1 MDIFKPKE
9 ELIKEQES
17 EELVKYLS
25 AKNNIMNVIGMDGLI
40 KEISDIIDKSE
51 VFSFRSEMA
60 RYVDEFNPVFIIKY
74 NEHSVQGVSNE
85 SLEALYSDNTI
96 NKVYDEIIAPSGK
109 LIYEKVDESKIMEQL
124 EGLEKD
130 LTALLLSN
138 MFGISVGKSTENI
151 IHLRLIL

>member
-9 ELIKEQES
+9 ELIKEKES

-40 KEISDIIDKSE
+40 KEISNIIDKSE
-51 VFSFRSEMA
+51 VFTFRSEMA

-74 NEHSVQGVSNE
+74 IEHSNQGASND
-85 SLEALYSDNTI
+85 SLEALYSESTI
-96 NKVYDEIIAPSGK
+96 NKVYDEIIAPSGE
-109 LIYEKVDESKIMEQL
+109 LIYEKVDESKIME
-124 EGLEKD
+124 EMDGLEKD

-138 MFGISVGKSTENI
+138 MFGISVGKSSENI

>member
-9 ELIKEQES
+9 ELIKEKES

-40 KEISDIIDKSE
+40 KEISDIIDKSK
-51 VFSFRSEMA
+51 VFTFRSEMA

-74 NEHSVQGVSNE
+74 IEHSAQGTSTD
-85 SLEALYSDNTI
+85 SLEALYSETTI
-96 NKVYDEIIAPSGK
+96 NKVYDEIIAPSGE
-109 LIYEKVDESKIMEQL
+109 LIYEKVDESKIME
-124 EGLEKD
+124 EMDGLEKD

>member
-9 ELIKEQES
+9 ELIKEKES

-40 KEISDIIDKSE
+40 KEISNIIDKSE
-51 VFSFRSEMA
+51 VFTFRSEMA

-74 NEHSVQGVSNE
+74 IEHSNQGASND
-85 SLEALYSDNTI
+85 SLEALYSESTI
-96 NKVYDEIIAPSGK
+96 NKVYDEIIAPSGE
-109 LIYEKVDESKIMEQL
+109 LIYEKVDESKIME
-124 EGLEKD
+124 EMDGLEKD

>member
-9 ELIKEQES
+9 ELIKEKES

-51 VFSFRSEMA
+51 VFTFRSEMA

-74 NEHSVQGVSNE
+74 IEHSAQGTSTD
-85 SLEALYSDNTI
+85 SLEALYSETTI
-96 NKVYDEIIAPSGK
+96 NKVYDEIIAPSGE
-109 LIYEKVDESKIMEQL
+109 LIYEKVDESKIME
-124 EGLEKD
+124 EMDGLGKD

-138 MFGISVGKSTENI
+138 MFGISVGKSSENI

>member
-74 NEHSVQGVSNE
+74 NEHSVQGASNE

-138 MFGISVGKSTENI
+138 MFGISVGKSSENI

>member
-9 ELIKEQES
+9 ELIKEKES

-51 VFSFRSEMA
+51 VFTFRSEMA
-60 RYVDEFNPVFIIKY
+60 RYVDEFNPVFIIKDI
-74 NEHSVQGVSNE
+74 EHSNQGASND
-85 SLEALYSDNTI
+85 SLEALYSESTI
-96 NKVYDEIIAPSGK
+96 NKVYDEIIAPSGE
-109 LIYEKVDESKIMEQL
+109 LIYEKVDESKIME
-124 EGLEKD
+124 EMDGLEKD

>member
-9 ELIKEQES
+9 ELIKEKES

-74 NEHSVQGVSNE
+74 TEHSAQGASNE
-85 SLEALYSDNTI
+85 SLEALYSDTTI
-96 NKVYDEIIAPSGK
+96 NKVYDEIIAPSGE
-109 LIYEKVDESKIMEQL
+109 LIYEKVDESKIME
-124 EGLEKD
+124 EMDGLEKD

>member
-9 ELIKEQES
+9 ELIKEKES

-74 NEHSVQGVSNE
+74 IEHSTQGASND
-85 SLEALYSDNTI
+85 SLEALYSESTI
-96 NKVYDEIIAPSGK
+96 NKIYDEIIAPSGE
-109 LIYEKVDESKIMEQL
+109 LIYEKVDESKIME
-124 EGLEKD
+124 EMDGLEKD

-138 MFGISVGKSTENI
+138 MFGISVGKSSENI

>member
-9 ELIKEQES
+9 ELIKEKES

-51 VFSFRSEMA
+51 VFAFRSEMA

-74 NEHSVQGVSNE
+74 IEHSNQGASND
-85 SLEALYSDNTI
+85 SLEALYSESTI
-96 NKVYDEIIAPSGK
+96 NKVYDEIIAPSGE
-109 LIYEKVDESKIMEQL
+109 LIYEKVDESKIME
-124 EGLEKD
+124 EMDGLEKD

>member
-9 ELIKEQES
+9 ERIKEKES

-51 VFSFRSEMA
+51 VFTFRSEMA

-74 NEHSVQGVSNE
+74 IEHSNQGASND
-85 SLEALYSDNTI
+85 SLEALYSESTI
-96 NKVYDEIIAPSGK
+96 NKVYDEIIAPSGE
-109 LIYEKVDESKIMEQL
+109 LIYEKVDESKIME
-124 EGLEKD
+124 EMDGLEKD

>member
-9 ELIKEQES
+9 ELIKEKES

-51 VFSFRSEMA
+51 VFTFRSEMA
-60 RYVDEFNPVFIIKY
+60 RYVDEFNPVFIVKY
-74 NEHSVQGVSNE
+74 IEHSNQGASND
-85 SLEALYSDNTI
+85 SLEALYSESTI
-96 NKVYDEIIAPSGK
+96 NKVYDEIIAPSGE
-109 LIYEKVDESKIMEQL
+109 LIYEKVDESKIME
-124 EGLEKD
+124 EMDGLEKD

>member
-9 ELIKEQES
+9 ELIKEKES

-25 AKNNIMNVIGMDGLI
+25 AKNNIMNVIGMNGLI

-51 VFSFRSEMA
+51 VFTFRSEMA

-74 NEHSVQGVSNE
+74 IEHSNQGTSND
-85 SLEALYSDNTI
+85 SLEALYSESTI
-96 NKVYDEIIAPSGK
+96 NKVYDEIIAPSGE
-109 LIYEKVDESKIMEQL
+109 LIYEKVDESKIME
-124 EGLEKD
+124 EMDGLEKD

>member
-9 ELIKEQES
+9 ELIKEKES

-51 VFSFRSEMA
+51 VFTFRSEMA

-74 NEHSVQGVSNE
+74 IEHSNQGASND
-85 SLEALYSDNTI
+85 SLEVLYSESTI
-96 NKVYDEIIAPSGK
+96 NKVYDEIIAPSGE
-109 LIYEKVDESKIMEQL
+109 LIYEKVDESKIME
-124 EGLEKD
+124 EMDGLEKD

>member
-9 ELIKEQES
+9 ELIKEKES

-51 VFSFRSEMA
+51 VFTFRSEMA

-74 NEHSVQGVSNE
+74 IEHSNQGASND
-85 SLEALYSDNTI
+85 SLEALYSESAI
-96 NKVYDEIIAPSGK
+96 NKVYDEIIAPSGE
-109 LIYEKVDESKIMEQL
+109 LIYEKVDESKIME
-124 EGLEKD
+124 EMDGLEKD

-138 MFGISVGKSTENI
+138 MFGISVGKSSENI

>member
-9 ELIKEQES
+9 ELIKEKES

-51 VFSFRSEMA
+51 VFTFRSEMA

-74 NEHSVQGVSNE
+74 IEHSNQGASND
-85 SLEALYSDNTI
+85 SLEALYSESTI
-96 NKVYDEIIAPSGK
+96 NKVYDEIIAPSGE
-109 LIYEKVDESKIMEQL
+109 LIYEKVDESKIME
-124 EGLEKD
+124 EMDSLEKD

>member
-9 ELIKEQES
+9 ELIKEKES

-51 VFSFRSEMA
+51 VFTFRSEMA

-74 NEHSVQGVSNE
+74 IEHSNQGASND
-85 SLEALYSDNTI
+85 SLEVLYSESTI
-96 NKVYDEIIAPSGK
+96 DKVYDEIIAPSGE
-109 LIYEKVDESKIMEQL
+109 LIYEKVDESKIME
-124 EGLEKD
+124 EMDGLEKD

>member
-9 ELIKEQES
+9 ELIKEKES

-51 VFSFRSEMA
+51 VFTFRSEMA

-74 NEHSVQGVSNE
+74 IEHSNQGASND
-85 SLEALYSDNTI
+85 SLEALYSESTI
-96 NKVYDEIIAPSGK
+96 NKVYDEIIAPSGG
-109 LIYEKVDESKIMEQL
+109 LIYEKVDESKIME
-124 EGLEKD
+124 EMDGLEKD

>member
-51 VFSFRSEMA
+51 VFTFRSEMA

-74 NEHSVQGVSNE
+74 IEHSNQGTSND
-85 SLEALYSDNTI
+85 SLEALYSESTI
-96 NKVYDEIIAPSGK
+96 NKVYDEIIAPSGEI
-109 LIYEKVDESKIMEQL
+109 IYEKVDESKIME
-124 EGLEKD
+124 EMDGLEKD

>member
-9 ELIKEQES
+9 ELIKEKES

-51 VFSFRSEMA
+51 VFTFRSEMA

-74 NEHSVQGVSNE
+74 IEHSNQGASND
-85 SLEALYSDNTI
+85 SLEALYSETTI
-96 NKVYDEIIAPSGK
+96 NKVYDEIIAPSGE
-109 LIYEKVDESKIMEQL
+109 LIYEKVDESKIME
-124 EGLEKD
+124 EMDGLEKD

>member
-9 ELIKEQES
+9 ELIKEKES

-51 VFSFRSEMA
+51 VFTFRSEMA

-74 NEHSVQGVSNE
+74 IEHSNQGASND
-85 SLEALYSDNTI
+85 SLEALYSESTI
-96 NKVYDEIIAPSGK
+96 NKVYDEIIAPSGE
-109 LIYEKVDESKIMEQL
+109 LIYEKVDESKIME
-124 EGLEKD
+124 EMDGLEKD

>member
-9 ELIKEQES
+9 ELIKEKES

-51 VFSFRSEMA
+51 VFTFRSEMA

-74 NEHSVQGVSNE
+74 IEHSNQGASND
-85 SLEALYSDNTI
+85 SLEALYSESTI
-96 NKVYDEIIAPSGK
+96 NKVYDEIIAPSGE
-109 LIYEKVDESKIMEQL
+109 LIYEKIDESKIME
-124 EGLEKD
+124 EMDGLEKD

-138 MFGISVGKSTENI
+138 MFGISVGKSSENI

>member
-9 ELIKEQES
+9 ELIKEKES

-40 KEISDIIDKSE
+40 KEISDIIDKSK
-51 VFSFRSEMA
+51 VFTFRSEMA

-74 NEHSVQGVSNE
+74 IEHSNQGASND
-85 SLEALYSDNTI
+85 SLEALYSESTI
-96 NKVYDEIIAPSGK
+96 NKVYDEIIAPSGE
-109 LIYEKVDESKIMEQL
+109 LIYEKVDESKIME
-124 EGLEKD
+124 EMDGLEKD

-138 MFGISVGKSTENI
+138 MFGISVGKSSENI

>member
-9 ELIKEQES
+9 ELIKEKES
-17 EELVKYLS
+17 KELVKYLS

-51 VFSFRSEMA
+51 VFTFRSEMA

-74 NEHSVQGVSNE
+74 IEHSNQGTSND
-85 SLEALYSDNTI
+85 SLEALYSESTI
-96 NKVYDEIIAPSGK
+96 NKVYDEIIAPSGEI
-109 LIYEKVDESKIMEQL
+109 IYEKVDESKIME
-124 EGLEKD
+124 EMDGLEKD

>member
-9 ELIKEQES
+9 ELIKEKES

-51 VFSFRSEMA
+51 VFTFRSEMA

-74 NEHSVQGVSNE
+74 IEHSNQGASHD
-85 SLEALYSDNTI
+85 SLEALYSESTI
-96 NKVYDEIIAPSGK
+96 NKVYDEIIAPSGE
-109 LIYEKVDESKIMEQL
+109 LIYEKVDESKIME
-124 EGLEKD
+124 EMDGLEKD

>member
-9 ELIKEQES
+9 ELIKEKES

-51 VFSFRSEMA
+51 VFTFRSEMA

-74 NEHSVQGVSNE
+74 IEHSNQGTSND
-85 SLEALYSDNTI
+85 SLETLYSESTI
-96 NKVYDEIIAPSGK
+96 NKVYDEIIAPSGE
-109 LIYEKVDESKIMEQL
+109 LIYEKVDESKIME
-124 EGLEKD
+124 EMDGLEKD

>member
-9 ELIKEQES
+9 ELIKEKES

-51 VFSFRSEMA
+51 VFTFRSEMA

-74 NEHSVQGVSNE
+74 IEHSNQGTSND
-85 SLEALYSDNTI
+85 SLEALYSESTI
-96 NKVYDEIIAPSGK
+96 NKVYDEIIAPSGEI
-109 LIYEKVDESKIMEQL
+109 IYEKVDESKIME
-124 EGLEKD
+124 EMDGLEKD

>member
-9 ELIKEQES
+9 ELIKEKES

-51 VFSFRSEMA
+51 VFTFRSEMA

-74 NEHSVQGVSNE
+74 IEHSNQGTSNDSLE
-85 SLEALYSDNTI
+85 SLYSESTI
-96 NKVYDEIIAPSGK
+96 NKVYDEIIAPSGE
-109 LIYEKVDESKIMEQL
+109 LIYEKVDESKIME
-124 EGLEKD
+124 EMDGLEKD

>member
-9 ELIKEQES
+9 ELIKEKES

-51 VFSFRSEMA
+51 VFTFRSEMA

-74 NEHSVQGVSNE
+74 IEHSNQGTSND
-85 SLEALYSDNTI
+85 SLEALYSESTI
-96 NKVYDEIIAPSGK
+96 NKVYDEIIAPSGE
-109 LIYEKVDESKIMEQL
+109 LIYEKVDESKIME
-124 EGLEKD
+124 EMDGLEKD

>member
-9 ELIKEQES
+9 ELIKEKES

-51 VFSFRSEMA
+51 VFTFRSEMA

-74 NEHSVQGVSNE
+74 IERSNQGASND
-85 SLEALYSDNTI
+85 SLEALYSESTI
-96 NKVYDEIIAPSGK
+96 NKVYDEIIAPSGE
-109 LIYEKVDESKIMEQL
+109 LIYEKVDESKIME
-124 EGLEKD
+124 EMDGLEKD
-130 LTALLLSN
+130 LSALLLSN
-138 MFGISVGKSTENI
+138 MFGISVGKSSENI

>member
-1 MDIFKPKE
+1 M
-9 ELIKEQES
+9 
-17 EELVKYLS
+17 
-25 AKNNIMNVIGMDGLI
+25 
-40 KEISDIIDKSE
+40 
-51 VFSFRSEMA
+51 
-60 RYVDEFNPVFIIKY
+60 
-74 NEHSVQGVSNE
+74 QGASNE

-138 MFGISVGKSTENI
+138 MFGISVGKSSENI

>member
-9 ELIKEQES
+9 ELIKEKES

-51 VFSFRSEMA
+51 VFTFRSEMA

-74 NEHSVQGVSNE
+74 IEHSNQGASND
-85 SLEALYSDNTI
+85 SLEALYSEFTI
-96 NKVYDEIIAPSGK
+96 NKVYDEIIAPSGE
-109 LIYEKVDESKIMEQL
+109 LIYEKVDESKIME
-124 EGLEKD
+124 EMDGLEKD

>member
-9 ELIKEQES
+9 ELIKEKES
-17 EELVKYLS
+17 KELVKYLS

-51 VFSFRSEMA
+51 VFTFRSEMA

-74 NEHSVQGVSNE
+74 IEHSNQGTSND
-85 SLEALYSDNTI
+85 SLEALYSESTI
-96 NKVYDEIIAPSGK
+96 NKVYDEIIAPSGE
-109 LIYEKVDESKIMEQL
+109 LIYEKVDESKIME
-124 EGLEKD
+124 EMDGLEKD